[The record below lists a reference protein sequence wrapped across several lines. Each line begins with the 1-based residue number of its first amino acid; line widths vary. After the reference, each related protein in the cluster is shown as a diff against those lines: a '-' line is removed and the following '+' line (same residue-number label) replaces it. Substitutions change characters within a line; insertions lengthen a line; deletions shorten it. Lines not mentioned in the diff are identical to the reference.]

1 VGGDEGEGGDLF
13 TPTLALP
20 HQRGR
25 EILVDWGIRSAMK
38 IPFMKMSGSG
48 NDFIL
53 IDHREPFLK
62 EDRLKDFIRKVCRR
76 RFSVGA
82 DGLILIE
89 HSKKADFKWR
99 FYNADGSEA
108 EMCGNGG
115 RCAARF
121 AHLKGIASS
130 SLRFETLA
138 GILSAQVKGEKVKL
152 EMTKP
157 FGLKLDEVLLIDGK
171 EEIFSSINTGVPHA
185 VLFVED
191 LEGLDPVP
199 LGRAIRFHSLFAPNG
214 TNVNF
219 VRVGKD
225 SQLSIRTYERGVEDE
240 TLACGTGAVASALVA
255 AFKGLVKSP
264 VSIKTRGGEVL
275 TVYYEIEGREVRR
288 VFFEGEVHIIYE
300 AEMWEE
306 AYQ

>member
-1 VGGDEGEGGDLF
+1 LKFEIDLTF
-13 TPTLALP
+13 ELCHLTFLF
-20 HQRGR
+20 RGQ
-25 EILVDWGIRSAMK
+25 VMK

-62 EDRLKDFIRKVCRR
+62 EEGLKDLVRKVCQRR
-76 RFSVGA
+76 ISVGA

-89 HSKKADFKWR
+89 RSQKADFKWR

-115 RCAARF
+115 RCVARF
-121 AHLKGIASS
+121 AYLKGIAGP
-130 SLRFETLA
+130 SLKFETLA
-138 GILSAQVKGEKVKL
+138 GILSARVDGKRVKL
-152 EMTKP
+152 QMTKP
-157 FGLKLDEVLLIDGK
+157 FGLNLDETLLIDGK
-171 EEIFSSINTGVPHA
+171 KQAFSSINTGVPHA

-191 LEGLDPVP
+191 LEGVDIVP
-199 LGRAIRFHSLFAPNG
+199 IGRAIRFHSHFSPNG

-219 VRVGKD
+219 IRLEKG

-240 TLACGTGAVASALVA
+240 TLACGTGAVASALIA
-255 AFKGLVKSP
+255 AFKGFVKSP
-264 VSIKTRGGEVL
+264 VSMKTRGGEVL
-275 TVYYEIEGREVRR
+275 TVHFDIEAKEVKK
-288 VFFEGEVHIIYE
+288 VFFEGDVHIIYE

-306 AYQ
+306 AYR

>member
-1 VGGDEGEGGDLF
+1 
-13 TPTLALP
+13 
-20 HQRGR
+20 
-25 EILVDWGIRSAMK
+25 MK

-53 IDHREPFLK
+53 IDHRAPFLE
-62 EDRLKDFIRKVCRR
+62 EDHLRDFIQKACRR
-76 RFSVGA
+76 RISVGA

-89 HSKKADFKWR
+89 RSQQADFKWR
-99 FYNADGSEA
+99 YFNADGGEA

-121 AHLKGIASS
+121 AYLRGIAGP

-138 GILSAQVKGEKVKL
+138 GILSAQVDGKRVKL

-157 FGLKLDEVLLIDGK
+157 FGLKLDETLLIDGK
-171 EEIFSSINTGVPHA
+171 KQIFSSINTGVPHA

-191 LEGLDPVP
+191 LEGLDIVP
-199 LGRAIRFHSLFAPNG
+199 IGKAIRFHSHFSPGG
-214 TNVNF
+214 TNANF
-219 VRVGKD
+219 IRIDKG

-275 TVYYEIEGREVRR
+275 SVHFEIEGSEVKR
-288 VFFEGEVHIIYE
+288 VFFEGDVHIIYE

>member
-1 VGGDEGEGGDLF
+1 
-13 TPTLALP
+13 
-20 HQRGR
+20 
-25 EILVDWGIRSAMK
+25 MK

-53 IDHREPFLK
+53 IDHRQPFLK
-62 EDRLKDFIRKVCRR
+62 EDRLKDFIQKVCRR
-76 RFSVGA
+76 RVSVGA

-89 HSKKADFKWR
+89 RSEKADFRWR

-121 AHLKGIASS
+121 AYLKGITGP
-130 SLRFETLA
+130 SLKFETLA
-138 GILSAQVKGEKVKL
+138 GILSAQVDGKKVKL

-157 FGLKLDEVLLIDGK
+157 FGLKLDEAMLIEG
-171 EEIFSSINTGVPHA
+171 EERIFSSLNTGVPHA
-185 VLFVED
+185 VLFVEN
-191 LEGLDPVP
+191 LEKLDI
-199 LGRAIRFHSLFAPNG
+199 LRIGRAIRYHSLFAPSG
-214 TNVNF
+214 TNADF
-219 VRVGKD
+219 VQLEKD
-225 SQLSIRTYERGVEDE
+225 SQLSVRTYERGVEGE
-240 TLACGTGAVASALVA
+240 TLACGTGVVAAALIA
-255 AFKGLVKSP
+255 AFKGVAKSP

-275 TVYYEIEGREVRR
+275 RVYFEIKGREVKR
-288 VFFEGEVHIIYE
+288 VFFEGDVHFIYE

>member
-1 VGGDEGEGGDLF
+1 
-13 TPTLALP
+13 
-20 HQRGR
+20 
-25 EILVDWGIRSAMK
+25 MK

-53 IDHREPFLK
+53 IDHRESILK
-62 EDRLKDFIRKVCRR
+62 EDHLKDFIRKVCRR
-76 RFSVGA
+76 RISVGA

-89 HSKKADFKWR
+89 PSQKADFKWR

-121 AHLKGIASS
+121 AYLKGIAGP
-130 SLRFETLA
+130 SLKFETLA
-138 GILSAQVKGEKVKL
+138 GILSAQVDGKRVKL

-157 FGLKLDEVLLIDGK
+157 FGLKLDETISIDG
-171 EEIFSSINTGVPHA
+171 EEQIFSSINTGVPHA

-191 LEGLDPVP
+191 LEGSDILRM
-199 LGRAIRFHSLFAPNG
+199 GRAIRYHSYFAPSG

-219 VRVGKD
+219 VQLEKG

-240 TLACGTGAVASALVA
+240 TLACGTGAVASALIA

-275 TVYYEIEGREVRR
+275 TVYFEIEGREVKR
-288 VFFEGEVHIIYE
+288 VFFEGDVHIIYE

>member
-1 VGGDEGEGGDLF
+1 
-13 TPTLALP
+13 
-20 HQRGR
+20 
-25 EILVDWGIRSAMK
+25 MK

-53 IDHREPFLK
+53 IDHRKPFLK
-62 EDRLKDFIRKVCRR
+62 EEGLKDLVRKVCQRR
-76 RFSVGA
+76 ISVGA

-89 HSKKADFKWR
+89 PSKKADFKWR

-115 RCAARF
+115 RCVARF
-121 AHLKGIASS
+121 AYLKGIAGP
-130 SLRFETLA
+130 SLKFETLA
-138 GILSAQVKGEKVKL
+138 GILTAQVEEKKVKL

-157 FGLKLDEVLLIDGK
+157 FGLKLDETLLIDGK
-171 EEIFSSINTGVPHA
+171 KQIFSSINTGVPHA

-191 LEGLDPVP
+191 LEGVDIVP
-199 LGRAIRFHSLFAPNG
+199 IGRAIRFHSHFSPSG

-219 VRVGKD
+219 IRLEKG

-240 TLACGTGAVASALVA
+240 TLACGTGAVASALIA

-264 VSIKTRGGEVL
+264 VSIKTRGDEVL
-275 TVYYEIEGREVRR
+275 TVHFEIEAKEVRK
-288 VFFEGEVHIIYE
+288 VFFEGDVHIIYE

>member
-1 VGGDEGEGGDLF
+1 
-13 TPTLALP
+13 
-20 HQRGR
+20 
-25 EILVDWGIRSAMK
+25 MK

-53 IDHREPFLK
+53 IDHRDPFLK
-62 EDRLKDFIRKVCRR
+62 EENLKDLVRKVCQRR
-76 RFSVGA
+76 ISVGA

-89 HSKKADFKWR
+89 RSQKADFKWR
-99 FYNADGSEA
+99 FYNADGSAA

-115 RCAARF
+115 RCVARF
-121 AHLKGIASS
+121 AYLKGIAGP
-130 SLRFETLA
+130 SLKFETLA
-138 GILSAQVKGEKVKL
+138 GILSAQVDGKKVKL
-152 EMTKP
+152 EMTRP
-157 FGLKLDEVLLIDGK
+157 FGLRLDETLLVDGK
-171 EEIFSSINTGVPHA
+171 KQVFSIINTGVPHV

-191 LEGLDPVP
+191 LEGVDIVP
-199 LGRAIRFHSLFAPNG
+199 IGRAIRFHSDFSPNG

-219 VRVGKD
+219 VRLEKG

-240 TLACGTGAVASALVA
+240 TLACGTGAVASALIA
-255 AFKGLVKSP
+255 AFKGFVKSP

-275 TVYYEIEGREVRR
+275 TVHLEIEAKEVKR
-288 VFFEGEVHIIYE
+288 VFFEGDVHIIYE

>member
-1 VGGDEGEGGDLF
+1 
-13 TPTLALP
+13 
-20 HQRGR
+20 
-25 EILVDWGIRSAMK
+25 MK

-53 IDHREPFLK
+53 IDHREPFLQ
-62 EDRLKDFIRKVCRR
+62 EDRLKGFIRKACRR
-76 RFSVGA
+76 RISVGA

-89 HSKKADFKWR
+89 RSQKADFKWR
-99 FYNADGSEA
+99 FHNADGSEA

-115 RCAARF
+115 RCVARF
-121 AHLKGIASS
+121 AYLKGIAGP

-138 GILSAQVKGEKVKL
+138 GILSARVDGKRVKL

-157 FGLKLDEVLLIDGK
+157 FGLKLDETLLVEG
-171 EEIFSSINTGVPHA
+171 EEKIFSGINTGVPHA

-191 LEGLDPVP
+191 LEGVDIVP
-199 LGRAIRFHSLFAPNG
+199 IGKAIRFHSNFAPRG

-219 VRVGKD
+219 IRLEKG

-240 TLACGTGAVASALVA
+240 TLACGTGAVASALIA
-255 AFKGLVKSP
+255 AFKGFVKSP

-275 TVYYEIEGREVRR
+275 TVHFEIEGREVKK
-288 VFFEGEVHIIYE
+288 VFFEGDVHIIYE